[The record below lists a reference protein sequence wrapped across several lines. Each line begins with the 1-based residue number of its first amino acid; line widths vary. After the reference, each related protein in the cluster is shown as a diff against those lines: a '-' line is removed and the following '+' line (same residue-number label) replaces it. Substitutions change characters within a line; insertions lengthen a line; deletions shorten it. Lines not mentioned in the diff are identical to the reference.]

1 MLCQILGFYEY
12 GGYHI
17 YTDNYFATVIPP
29 PLVTSCRFLPEIQ
42 ARPSVVDHLCS
53 SPVASLSWVMY
64 TRVLEVD
71 LDMSP

>member
-1 MLCQILGFYEY
+1 MIGSLFISR
-12 GGYHI
+12 I
-17 YTDNYFATVIPP
+17 TDTKLFLNIVSATKPK

>member
-1 MLCQILGFYEY
+1 MRLPYVTFFHDMIHGRVALFTIELHY
-12 GGYHI
+12 
-17 YTDNYFATVIPP
+17 NL